1 MIALDS
7 PTLIITQAIIQWLLA
22 ILLMAERG
30 TDQGT
35 KYWVIALFI
44 HGFAN
49 LLLFA
54 RPHLPPVV
62 AIVFYNFCVS
72 LAFSFSYLAFA
83 RLVDKTVSNWLFVLP
98 ILLMPISMSIYID
111 DIVMRVIFAS
121 IIVGIQLM
129 LMSLILTRGCWSG
142 SEKLK
147 RWLIYSTGLL
157 GLGFFIR
164 ALFCYIKPEIF
175 IQIIAKSTIQGSL
188 VITGIIYMI
197 FSTVVI
203 LLVRLY
209 KLNKELSAL
218 ASLDGLTGLFN
229 RRAFI
234 DNAKDI
240 MVSENLP
247 LSVLMLDLDNF
258 KKINDAYG
266 HNVGDTAL
274 KFCAHALQDGVK
286 QQGIIGRLGGEEFA
300 VILPRTDSKQALA
313 VAEKLRFAIET
324 LDVHPDIT
332 LSISIGV
339 ATSRKIS
346 GIEPLLVSADKA
358 LYDAKAK
365 GRNRVT
371 HADLLATEL
380 ILQRQVLD

>member
-1 MIALDS
+1 MIELDS

-44 HGFAN
+44 HGIAN
-49 LLLFA
+49 VLLFA
-54 RPHLPPVV
+54 RPHLPPVI
-62 AIVFYNFCVS
+62 AIIFYNFCVS

-83 RLVDKTVSNWLFVLP
+83 RLVDKKVSLWLFLLP
-98 ILLMPISMSIYID
+98 ILLMPITMSIYIN

-121 IIVGIQLM
+121 IIIGMQLM
-129 LMSLILTRGCWSG
+129 LMSFILTRGYWSG
-142 SEKLK
+142 SERLK

-157 GLGFFIR
+157 GLGFIIR
-164 ALFCYIKPEIF
+164 ALYCYITPELF
-175 IQIIAKSTIQGSL
+175 IQMIAKSTIQGSL
-188 VITGIIYMI
+188 VIAGIIYMI

-209 KLNKELSAL
+209 RLNKELSSL
-218 ASLDGLTGLFN
+218 ASMDSLTGLFN

-234 DNAKDI
+234 DNAKNMI
-240 MVSENLP
+240 VSNNLP

-266 HNVGDTAL
+266 HNVGDTVL
-274 KFCAHALQDGVK
+274 KFCSHTLQDGLK
-286 QQGIIGRLGGEEFA
+286 QHGIIGRLGGEEFA

-313 VAEKLRFAIET
+313 VAEKLRFAVET
-324 LDVHPDIT
+324 INVHPDIR

-339 ATSRKIS
+339 ATSSHIAN
-346 GIEPLLVSADKA
+346 IESLLVSADKA

-365 GRNRVT
+365 GRNQVI
-371 HADLLATEL
+371 HSELLTENL
-380 ILQRQVLD
+380 L